1 MHQDGADRQGDY
13 APYDELVAQFQSTG
27 NVMPSTKNTASS
39 VTQLQAW
46 LSALTHVAPSLD
58 RTCVSLVESVTE
70 FPWLAM
76 PEDIADAW
84 VRLVCSIVSA
94 RSEWV
99 SHVASLLFQNMNL
112 RPAWCRGT
120 HTFLPGH
127 RSAMSRRQLY
137 SRLHSLLQTLLRL
150 IPTLPATLQPLLI
163 QHFPHKRESTMD
175 QVLYIQNL
183 LRITEYCE
191 ALTEPIWNVI
201 IDHTLQIDVAIQVE
215 LDELEEQGVELSL
228 IHI

>member
-76 PEDIADAW
+76 PEDIADA
-84 VRLVCSIVSA
+84 
-94 RSEWV
+94 
-99 SHVASLLFQNMNL
+99 
-112 RPAWCRGT
+112 
-120 HTFLPGH
+120 
-127 RSAMSRRQLY
+127 
-137 SRLHSLLQTLLRL
+137 
-150 IPTLPATLQPLLI
+150 
-163 QHFPHKRESTMD
+163 
-175 QVLYIQNL
+175 
-183 LRITEYCE
+183 
-191 ALTEPIWNVI
+191 
-201 IDHTLQIDVAIQVE
+201 
-215 LDELEEQGVELSL
+215 
-228 IHI
+228 